1 MEKMNPLLNLNDLSL
16 EELEGLD
23 ALLRT
28 AISKKYQERKEKVF
42 SEFREAYEKF
52 REIFSKD
59 SMYVEVY
66 CEDCEDNIEVDLV
79 NLLDNYF
86 DL

>member
-16 EELEGLD
+16 EDLESLE
-23 ALLRT
+23 ASLQT
-28 AISKKYQERKEKVF
+28 AINKKYQERKEKAF

-52 REIFSKD
+52 RKIFCKS
-59 SMYVEVY
+59 SIYVDVFCAEY
-66 CEDCEDNIEVDLV
+66 EQRLDIDLI
-79 NLLDNYF
+79 NLLDSYF